1 MKKTTKEI
9 LNRLFKRFP
18 KLNNCEKEINNSV
31 EMIVD
36 CYKNDGKLLICGN
49 GGSASDSLHIVGE
62 LMKSF
67 VLQRKLKNEY
77 QEKITKMF
85 PENAEY
91 FIKNLQG
98 TLPAISL
105 VSEIALT
112 TAYSNDNNADLCFAQ
127 QVLGHGNN
135 SDILIAISTSGNS
148 KNVIYASQIAKIKN
162 MKVISLTG
170 RDGGKLKEISDININ
185 VEEQETFIIQEY
197 HLPIYHTL
205 CLAVEKEIFGDD
217 NEWKR

>member
-1 MKKTTKEI
+1 MKETTKKI
-9 LNRLFKRFP
+9 LNRLFERFP
-18 KLNNCEKEINNSV
+18 KLNSCEREIKSAV
-31 EMIVD
+31 ELIVD
-36 CYKNDGKLLICGN
+36 CYKNNGKILICGN

-67 VLQRKLKNEY
+67 ILPRKLKNEY
-77 QEKITKMF
+77 TEKIKEMF

-105 VSEIALT
+105 ASETALT
-112 TAYSNDNNADLCFAQ
+112 TAYSNDNSAGLCFAQ

-135 SDILIAISTSGNS
+135 NDILIAISTSGNS
-148 KNVIYASQIAKIKN
+148 KNVIYASQIAKIKD

-170 RDGGKLKEISDININ
+170 RNGGKLKEFSDININ

-197 HLPIYHTL
+197 HLPIYHAL
-205 CLAVEKEIFGDD
+205 CLAVENEMFGDD
-217 NEWKR
+217 N

>member
-1 MKKTTKEI
+1 MKETTRKI
-9 LNRLFKRFP
+9 LNRLLERFP
-18 KLNNCEKEINNSV
+18 KLKNCEKEINNSV

-36 CYKNDGKLLICGN
+36 CYKNNGKLLICGN
-49 GGSASDSLHIVGE
+49 GGSTSDSLHIVGE

-67 VLQRKLKNEY
+67 VLPRKLENEY
-77 QEKITKMF
+77 IEKIKKIF

-105 VSEIALT
+105 VSETALM
-112 TAYSNDNNADLCFAQ
+112 TAYSNDNSADLCFAQ
-127 QVLGHGNN
+127 QVLGYGNN
-135 SDILIAISTSGNS
+135 NDILIAISTSGNS

-170 RDGGKLKEISDININ
+170 RNGGKLKELSDININ

-197 HLPIYHTL
+197 HLPIYHAL
-205 CLAVEKEIFGDD
+205 CLAVENEMFGDD
-217 NEWKR
+217 D

>member
-1 MKKTTKEI
+1 MKESTRKI
-9 LNRLFKRFP
+9 LNRLFERFP
-18 KLNNCEKEINNSV
+18 KLNSCEREIKSAV
-31 EMIVD
+31 ELIVD
-36 CYKNDGKLLICGN
+36 CYKNNGKLLICRN

-67 VLQRKLKNEY
+67 ILSRKLKNEY
-77 QEKITKMF
+77 TEKIKEMF

-105 VSEIALT
+105 ASETALT
-112 TAYSNDNNADLCFAQ
+112 TAYSNDNSADLCFAQ

-135 SDILIAISTSGNS
+135 NDILIAISTSGNS
-148 KNVIYASQIAKIKN
+148 KNVIYASQIAKIKD

-170 RDGGKLKEISDININ
+170 RNGGKLKEFSDININ

-197 HLPIYHTL
+197 HLPIYHAL
-205 CLAVEKEIFGDD
+205 CLAVENEIFGDD
-217 NEWKR
+217 N

>member
-1 MKKTTKEI
+1 MKKTTNEI
-9 LNRLFKRFP
+9 LNRLLNRFSR
-18 KLNNCEKEINNSV
+18 LNNCGKDIRDAV
-31 EMIVD
+31 EMITE
-36 CYKNDGKLLICGN
+36 CYKNNGKLLICGN

-67 VLQRKLKNEY
+67 ILPRKLESEY
-77 QEKITKMF
+77 VEKINELF
-85 PENAEY
+85 PEKAEY
-91 FIKNLQG
+91 FIENLQG

-105 VSEIALT
+105 VSETALT
-112 TAYSNDNNADLCFAQ
+112 TAYSNDNSADLCFAQ

-135 SDILIAISTSGNS
+135 NDILIAISTSGNS

-162 MKVISLTG
+162 MEVISLTG
-170 RDGGKLKEISDININ
+170 RDGGKLKKLSDININ

-205 CLAVEKEIFGDD
+205 CLAVENEIFGDD
-217 NEWKR
+217 N

>member
-1 MKKTTKEI
+1 MKETTRKI
-9 LNRLFKRFP
+9 LNRLFERFP
-18 KLNNCEKEINNSV
+18 KLNNCEREINNSIK
-31 EMIVD
+31 MIVD
-36 CYKNDGKLLICGN
+36 CYKNNGKILICGN

-67 VLQRKLKNEY
+67 VLPRKLKNEY
-77 QEKITKMF
+77 QEKIKEIF
-85 PENAEY
+85 PENSDY

-105 VSEIALT
+105 VSETALI

-127 QVLGHGNN
+127 QVLGYGNN
-135 SDILIAISTSGNS
+135 NDILLAISTSGNS

-170 RDGGKLKEISDININ
+170 RNGGKLKEFSDININ

-197 HLPIYHTL
+197 HLPIYHVL
-205 CLAVEKEIFGDD
+205 CLAVENEMFGDD
-217 NEWKR
+217 N

>member
-1 MKKTTKEI
+1 MKKTTNEI
-9 LNRLFKRFP
+9 LNRLLNRFP
-18 KLNNCEKEINNSV
+18 KLDNCDREIRNAV
-31 EMIVD
+31 KMITE
-36 CYKNDGKLLICGN
+36 CYKNSGKILICGN

-67 VLQRKLKNEY
+67 MLPRKLKSEY
-77 QEKITKMF
+77 VEKIKEIF
-85 PENAEY
+85 PENLEY
-91 FIKNLQG
+91 FIENLQG

-105 VSEIALT
+105 VSETALT
-112 TAYSNDNNADLCFAQ
+112 TAYSNDNSADLCFAQ

-135 SDILIAISTSGNS
+135 NDILIAISTSGNS
-148 KNVIYASQIAKIKN
+148 KNVIYASQIAKVKN

-170 RDGGKLKEISDININ
+170 KNGGNLKNLSDININ

-205 CLAVEKEIFGDD
+205 CFAVENEIFGDD
-217 NEWKR
+217 N